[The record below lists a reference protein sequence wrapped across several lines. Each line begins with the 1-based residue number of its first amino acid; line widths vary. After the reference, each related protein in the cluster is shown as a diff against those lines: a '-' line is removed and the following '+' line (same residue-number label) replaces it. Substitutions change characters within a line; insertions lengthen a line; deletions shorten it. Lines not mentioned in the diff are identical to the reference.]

1 MTRRLVLLLAAGIV
15 LLPAR
20 DITAQEKKETAN
32 VAGTWVL
39 EVETSA
45 GSGTPT
51 FTFKQE
57 GEKIEGDYKGALGEA
72 KVTGT
77 VKGNTIS
84 FWFTVEAQ
92 GASGKVTYDGTVD
105 GDTMK
110 GKVDMA
116 AMAEGTFTGKRS
128 SSSAPR

>member
-1 MTRRLVLLLAAGIV
+1 MDMTRRVALLLIAGV
-15 LLPAR
+15 VGLTAN
-20 DITAQEKKETAN
+20 ITAQEKKETAN
-32 VAGTWVL
+32 VAGTWIM

-51 FTFKQE
+51 FTFKQD
-57 GEKIEGDYKGALGEA
+57 GEKLEGDYKGALGEA

-77 VKGNTIS
+77 VKGNAIS

-92 GASGKVTYDGTVD
+92 GASGKVIYEGTVE

-116 AMAEGTFTGKRS
+116 SMADGTFTGKRQGK
-128 SSSAPR
+128 

>member
-1 MTRRLVLLLAAGIV
+1 MTRRVVLLLIAGVVGLAAN
-15 LLPAR
+15 
-20 DITAQEKKETAN
+20 ITAQEKNETAN
-32 VAGTWVL
+32 VAGTWIL

-51 FTFKQE
+51 FTFKQD
-57 GEKIEGDYKGALGEA
+57 GEKLEGDYKGAFGEA

-92 GASGKVTYDGTVD
+92 GAQGKVTYEGTVD

-116 AMAEGTFTGKRS
+116 DIAEGTFTGKRQK
-128 SSSAPR
+128 

>member
-1 MTRRLVLLLAAGIV
+1 MTRRLVLLLTAGIV
-15 LLPAR
+15 GLATLHGA
-20 DITAQEKKETAN
+20 AQEQKGTAN
-32 VAGTWVL
+32 VAGTWIL

-51 FTFKQE
+51 FTFKQD
-57 GEKIEGDYKGALGEA
+57 GEKLEGDYKGAFGEA

-77 VKGNTIS
+77 VKGNAIN

-92 GASGKVTYDGTVD
+92 GASGKVVYDGTVD

-116 AMAEGTFTGKRS
+116 TMAEGTFTGKRQ
-128 SSSAPR
+128 AK

>member
-1 MTRRLVLLLAAGIV
+1 MTRRVALLLIAGV
-15 LLPAR
+15 VGLTAN
-20 DITAQEKKETAN
+20 ITAQEKKETAN
-32 VAGTWVL
+32 VAGTWIM

-51 FTFKQE
+51 FTFKQD
-57 GEKIEGDYKGALGEA
+57 GEKLEGDYKGALGEA

-77 VKGNTIS
+77 VKGNAIS

-92 GASGKVTYDGTVD
+92 GASGKVIYEGTVE

-116 AMAEGTFTGKRS
+116 SMADGTFTGKREGK
-128 SSSAPR
+128 

>member
-1 MTRRLVLLLAAGIV
+1 MTRRVALLLIAGV
-15 LLPAR
+15 VGLTAN
-20 DITAQEKKETAN
+20 ITAQEKKETAN
-32 VAGTWVL
+32 VAGTWIM

-51 FTFKQE
+51 FTFKQD
-57 GEKIEGDYKGALGEA
+57 GEKLEGDYKGALGEA

-77 VKGNTIS
+77 VKGNAIS

-92 GASGKVTYDGTVD
+92 GASGKVIYEGTVE

-116 AMAEGTFTGKRS
+116 SMADGTFTGKRQK
-128 SSSAPR
+128 

>member
-1 MTRRLVLLLAAGIV
+1 MTRRFFLLLAAGIV
-15 LLPAR
+15 GFAAQ
-20 DITAQEKKETAN
+20 ITAQEKKETAN
-32 VAGTWVL
+32 VVGTWIL

-51 FTFKQE
+51 FTFKQD
-57 GEKIEGDYKGALGEA
+57 GEKLEGDYKGAFGEA

-77 VKGNTIS
+77 VKGNAIS

-92 GASGKVTYDGTVD
+92 GAQGKITYEGTVE

-116 AMAEGTFTGKRS
+116 DMAEGTFTGKRQ
-128 SSSAPR
+128 AK

>member
-1 MTRRLVLLLAAGIV
+1 MDMTRRVALLLIAGV
-15 LLPAR
+15 VGLTAN
-20 DITAQEKKETAN
+20 ITAQEKKETAN
-32 VAGTWVL
+32 VAGTWIM

-51 FTFKQE
+51 FTFKQD
-57 GEKIEGDYKGALGEA
+57 GEKLEGDYKGALGEA

-77 VKGNTIS
+77 VKGNAIS

-92 GASGKVTYDGTVD
+92 GASGKVIYEGTVE

-116 AMAEGTFTGKRS
+116 SMADGTFTGKREGK
-128 SSSAPR
+128 

>member
-1 MTRRLVLLLAAGIV
+1 MDMTRRVALLLIAGV
-15 LLPAR
+15 VGLTAN
-20 DITAQEKKETAN
+20 ITAQEKKETAN
-32 VAGTWVL
+32 VAGTWIM

-51 FTFKQE
+51 FTFKQD
-57 GEKIEGDYKGALGEA
+57 GEKLEGDYKGALGEA

-77 VKGNTIS
+77 VKGNAIS

-92 GASGKVTYDGTVD
+92 GASGKVIYEGTVE

-116 AMAEGTFTGKRS
+116 SMADGTFTGKRQK
-128 SSSAPR
+128 

>member
-1 MTRRLVLLLAAGIV
+1 MTRRLVLLLATGI
-15 LLPAR
+15 LGLAAHN
-20 DITAQEKKETAN
+20 IAAQEKKEPAN
-32 VAGTWVL
+32 VAGTWIL

-45 GSGTPT
+45 GSGTPS
-51 FTFKQE
+51 FTFKQD
-57 GEKIEGDYKGALGEA
+57 GEKLEGDYKGTFGEA

-92 GASGKVTYDGTVD
+92 GATGKIVYDGTVE

-116 AMAEGTFTGKRS
+116 DIAEGTFTGKRQGK
-128 SSSAPR
+128 